1 MIGAVVRA
9 VMVAVVATISLAALL
24 QLAPTQ
30 RPFVLAVYLLIMGGV
45 ATHLLVTWL
54 RLTYPPPPASPF
66 DTALAAR
73 PVPARPPAELDRLAR
88 LLSLSSA
95 SALHAHTRLRS
106 ELRPV
111 AADRLRW
118 SLAVDLDR
126 DPEAA
131 RAALGEPGVGA
142 AHPRPA
148 RPARPGGGR
157 PAPGRP
163 GRADRQ
169 PGTDRRHRS
178 GGTAMTELDQL
189 RQLAGRVLDE
199 VERAVVG
206 KRGPLELVLLGLL
219 ADGHVLLDDYPG
231 LAKTLIAR
239 SFAQVTSLRFARV
252 QFTPD
257 LMPSDV
263 TGSSIYNQRTGD
275 FEFRP
280 GPVFTNLLLGDE
292 INRSPPKT
300 QAALLEAMQERQVT
314 IDGVT
319 RSLER
324 PFLVVATQNPIEFE
338 GTYPLPEAQL
348 DRFLLRLS
356 IGYPSAEAE
365 WRMLERRLERAAD
378 EVELAQVAT
387 PADVLAMQ
395 RAIEQVHLAESVG
408 RYIVELVSATRASP
422 RVQVGSSPR
431 GSLALMK
438 VARAKAALA
447 GRDFVTPEDVKAVA
461 VPTLAHRLILRP
473 ELWVRRVRTEDVVAE
488 LLEQVPTPP
497 PEAEPAPLRAR
508 QGG

>member
-1 MIGAVVRA
+1 M
-9 VMVAVVATISLAALL
+9 SE
-24 QLAPTQ
+24 P
-30 RPFVLAVYLLIMGGV
+30 
-45 ATHLLVTWL
+45 
-54 RLTYPPPPASPF
+54 
-66 DTALAAR
+66 
-73 PVPARPPAELDRLAR
+73 LD
-88 LLSLSSA
+88 
-95 SALHAHTRLRS
+95 
-106 ELRPV
+106 ELRRV
-111 AADRLRW
+111 
-118 SLAVDLDR
+118 
-126 DPEAA
+126 
-131 RAALGEPGVGA
+131 
-142 AHPRPA
+142 
-148 RPARPGGGR
+148 
-157 PAPGRP
+157 
-163 GRADRQ
+163 
-169 PGTDRRHRS
+169 
-178 GGTAMTELDQL
+178 
-189 RQLAGRVLDE
+189 AGRVLDE

-206 KRGPLELVLLGLL
+206 KRNALELVMLGLL

-263 TGSSIYNQRTGD
+263 TGSSIYDQRAGD

-319 RSLER
+319 RPLER

-356 IGYPSAEAE
+356 VGYPSAEAE
-365 WRMLERRLERAAD
+365 WRMLERRLERATD

-395 RAIEQVHLAESVG
+395 RAVEQVHVASSVG
-408 RYIVELVSATRASP
+408 RYIVELVAATRDSP

-431 GSLALMK
+431 GSLALLK
-438 VARAKAALA
+438 VARARAALA

-461 VPTLAHRLILRP
+461 VPSLAHRLILRP

-497 PEAEPAPLRAR
+497 PEAEPAALRSR
-508 QGG
+508 PS